1 MGSGVLVFGTGVAAE
16 VFLGYA
22 LGSRGLDVVACASDS
37 PEVNSVGGV
46 STVDLVDS
54 NVAYPPKS
62 HKALVMV
69 GYSRLNRVR
78 FELFERARELGYE
91 FASYVHPSAVVAHTA
106 KIHQGAVVMAN
117 STVEPHA
124 EVLPNTVVWANCVV
138 GHHSKVGPHAWI
150 SAGTIVAGNVK
161 IGERSFVGVGSVI
174 SDSVEV
180 GDLNFIGAG
189 AVVTKSTTGDSVYFG
204 VSASKFPYS
213 AVEYGGYSWE
223 KR

>member
-1 MGSGVLVFGTGVAAE
+1 MGSRILVLGTGVAAE
-16 VFLGYA
+16 VFLGYTR
-22 LGSRGLDVVACASDS
+22 GSQDFDVVACASDS
-37 PEVNSVGGV
+37 PEVKSIGGV
-46 STVDLVDS
+46 STLDLADS
-54 NVAYPPKS
+54 TAAYPPKS

-69 GYSRLNRVR
+69 GYSGLNGIR
-78 FELFERARELGYE
+78 FELFLRARELGYE
-91 FASYVHPSAVVAHTA
+91 FASYVHPSAIVAPTA

-138 GHHSKVGPHAWI
+138 GHHSQVGPHAWI
-150 SAGTIVAGNVK
+150 SAGTVIAGNVR

-180 GDLNFIGAG
+180 GELNFIGAG
-189 AVVTKSTTGDSVYFG
+189 ALVTKRTGGDSVYFG

-213 AVEYGGYSWE
+213 AVEYGEYSWE